1 MKTTG
6 IRSFILYI
14 LTAAFIG
21 CMGFFLFELFS
32 DGDQWAMQ
40 PYNQHLVAGG
50 KLTWA
55 GSISDR
61 NGTMLVGSE
70 DGVRSYNSDAGIRT
84 ATVHTVGDKNGYIS
98 TGVQLVYRPQ
108 LSGYNPIF
116 GVTTMTGKTTGGNI
130 TLTIDSSLCE
140 TALNLLGD
148 RKGAVILYD
157 YTTGEILCK
166 VSTPAFDPENI
177 PEDIETNDQYKGAY
191 LDRTISSSF
200 TPGSTFKVVTAAC
213 AIEHLS
219 DWDTRTYTC
228 TGSTIINGEEITCM
242 GQHGEIGLESA
253 LGNSCNIYFAELAA
267 DLGKDAMTETANE
280 MGFNQAQK
288 LDEIVV
294 AASTYD
300 VSEADENAL
309 AWSGIGQYTTLVTPY
324 HMMRIMGAIA
334 NGGAPIEPHLVSSM
348 SGSGLGNYTYD
359 VTAGD
364 RMMPEETAKVLQ
376 QLLRSDV
383 ENYYNSSMF
392 PSSLEVC
399 AKTGT
404 AEVGEGKEDT
414 GWVAGYCANP
424 DTPYAF
430 AVVVEEGG
438 FGSASAAPIASQLL
452 QQLAGG

>member
-21 CMGFFLFELFS
+21 CMGFFLFELFT

-50 KLTWA
+50 QLTWA

-61 NGTMLVGSE
+61 NGTLLVGSE
-70 DGVRSYNSDAGIRT
+70 DGVRSYNSDANIRT

-116 GVTTMTGKTTGGNI
+116 GVTAMTGKTTGGNI

-148 RKGAVILYD
+148 RKGAVILYN
-157 YTTGEILCK
+157 YTTGEVLCK

-177 PEDIETNDQYKGAY
+177 PDDIETNDQYKGAY

-200 TPGSTFKVVTAAC
+200 TPGSTFKVVTTAC

-253 LGNSCNIYFAELAA
+253 LGNSCNVYFAELAA
-267 DLGKDAMTETANE
+267 DLGKDAMTETANQ

-348 SGSGLGNYTYD
+348 SGAGLGDYTYE
-359 VTAGD
+359 VTTGD

-404 AEVGEGKEDT
+404 AEVGDGKEDT

-438 FGSASAAPIASQLL
+438 FGSACAAPIASQLL

>member
-32 DGDQWAMQ
+32 DGDNWAMQ

-50 KLTWA
+50 QLTWA

-61 NGTMLVGSE
+61 NGTLLVGSE

-140 TALNLLGD
+140 TALNLLGSQ
-148 RKGAVILYD
+148 KGAVIIYD
-157 YTTGEILCK
+157 YTTGDVLCK

-177 PEDIETNDQYKGAY
+177 PEDIEDNDQYKGAY

-200 TPGSTFKVVTAAC
+200 TPGSTFKVITAAC

-219 DWDTRTYTC
+219 DWQERTYTC
-228 TGSTIINGEEITCM
+228 TGSTTINGEKITCM
-242 GQHGEIGLESA
+242 GQHGEIGLEA
-253 LGNSCNIYFAELAA
+253 AMGVSCNVYFAELAA
-267 DLGKDAMTETANE
+267 DLGKDAMTQTANE

-300 VSEADENAL
+300 VSDADENAL

-334 NGGAPIEPHLVSSM
+334 NNGVPIEPRLVSTMGGAS
-348 SGSGLGNYTYD
+348 LGNYTAD
-359 VTAGD
+359 TTTGN
-364 RMMPEETAKVLQ
+364 RMMSEETAQALQ
-376 QLLRSDV
+376 RLLRSDV
-383 ENYYNSSMF
+383 ENYYNSNMF

-424 DTPYAF
+424 ETPYAF

-438 FGSASAAPIASQLL
+438 FGSSSAAPIASQLL
-452 QQLAGG
+452 QQLAGW

>member
-6 IRSFILYI
+6 VRSFILYI
-14 LTAAFIG
+14 LTAGFLA
-21 CMGFFLFELFS
+21 CMGFFLFEFFTQ
-32 DGDQWAMQ
+32 GDEWAMQ

-50 KLTWA
+50 QLTWA
-55 GSISDR
+55 GTISDR
-61 NGTMLVGSE
+61 NGTMLVGGQ
-70 DGVRSYNSDAGIRT
+70 DGVRSYNEDAGIRT

-98 TGVQLVYRPQ
+98 TGIQLVYRPQ
-108 LSGYNPIF
+108 LVGYNPVF
-116 GVTTMTGKTTGGNI
+116 GVTTMTGGTSGGNI
-130 TLTIDSSLCE
+130 SLTIDSSLCKS
-140 TALNLLGD
+140 ALGLMGS
-148 RKGAVILYD
+148 RKGAVLIYD
-157 YTTGEILCK
+157 YTTGDILCK

-200 TPGSTFKVVTAAC
+200 TPGSTFKVVTATS
-213 AIEHLS
+213 AIEHFS
-219 DWDTRTYTC
+219 DWETRTYTC
-228 TGSTIINGEEITCM
+228 NGSTIINGEEITCM
-242 GQHGEIGLESA
+242 GHHGEITLQEAMGL
-253 LGNSCNIYFAELAA
+253 SCNVYFAELAA

-280 MGFNQAQK
+280 MGFNQPQK

-324 HMMRIMGAIA
+324 HMLRIMGAIA
-334 NGGAPIEPHLVSSM
+334 NDGVPVEPHLVSTM
-348 SGSGLGNYTYD
+348 SGSGLTDYTAK
-359 VTAGD
+359 VETGD
-364 RMMPEETAKVLQ
+364 RMMPKSAAEALQ
-376 QLLRSDV
+376 NMLRSDV
-383 ENYYNSSMF
+383 ANYYNSSLF
-392 PSSLEVC
+392 PSSMEVC

-424 DTPYAF
+424 DTPYAVV
-430 AVVVEEGG
+430 VVVEEGG

-452 QQLAGG
+452 QQLS

>member
-6 IRSFILYI
+6 FRSFILYI
-14 LTAAFIG
+14 LTAAFLG
-21 CMGFFLFELFS
+21 CMGFFLFELFTQ
-32 DGDQWAMQ
+32 GGEWAMQ

-50 KLTWA
+50 QMTWA
-55 GSISDR
+55 GTISDR
-61 NGTMLVGSE
+61 NGEVLVGSQ
-70 DGVRSYNSDAGIRT
+70 DGVRSYNSDAGIRE

-108 LSGYNPIF
+108 LVGYNPIL
-116 GVTTMTGKTTGGNI
+116 GVTTITGKSGGGNI

-140 TALNLLGD
+140 TATELLGS

-157 YTTGEILCK
+157 YTTGDILCK
-166 VSTPAFDPENI
+166 ASTPTFDPENI
-177 PEDIETNDQYKGAY
+177 PDDIDTNDQYKGAY

-200 TPGSTFKVVTAAC
+200 TPGSTFKVVTSAC
-213 AIEHLS
+213 AIENLS
-219 DWDTRTYTC
+219 DWDSRTYTC

-242 GQHGEIGLESA
+242 GQHGEIGLEAA

-267 DLGKDAMTETANE
+267 DLGKDAMTKTANE

-294 AASTYD
+294 SASTYD

-334 NGGAPIEPHLVSSM
+334 NDGVPVEPHLVSSM
-348 SGSGLGNYTYD
+348 NGSGLGDYTAK
-359 VTAGD
+359 VEKGE
-364 RMMPEETAKVLQ
+364 RMMPENVAKVLQ
-376 QLLRSDV
+376 SLLRSDV
-383 ENYYNSSMF
+383 ATYYRSDMF
-392 PSSLEVC
+392 PSEFQVC

-404 AEVGEGKEDT
+404 AEVGGGKEDT

-424 DTPYAF
+424 ETPYAF
-430 AVVVEEGG
+430 VVVVEEGG
-438 FGSASAAPIASQLL
+438 FGSACAAPIASQLL
-452 QQLAGG
+452 QQLAG